1 MYVGSQYP
9 WLPSTPQLCQCHAT
23 PCSLRY
29 IHKGCVQLLQYVLFF
44 IHATFTSLHSVSFMS
59 QQKRLSPF
67 LILHPTPHF
76 LYDCLPF
83 LPHYSVSSTKA
94 GLTYPYVKGRRRY
107 LGGSVGEAPQVSLNC
122 KSRHSSTH
130 HHPPPSRCSLFLSF
144 QKKCKTR
151 FC

>member
-1 MYVGSQYP
+1 MPPLAHYATSTRAAFSSSNTSCSSYMP
-9 WLPSTPQLCQCHAT
+9 LSPPSTLYLSCL
-23 PCSLRY
+23 SR
-29 IHKGCVQLLQYVLFF
+29 KGCLPFLFYIPLL
-44 IHATFTSLHSVSFMS
+44 TSFMT
-59 QQKRLSPF
+59 
-67 LILHPTPHF
+67 TPHF